1 MKTAAELN
9 YSRFGV
15 GLEAKGLNNLDFVV
29 VSEPLIRATDSH
41 HICDPGCCRRM
52 LPRNGDRAGN
62 LSFRILTAYT
72 GLQYLEF
79 QTIAI

>member
-9 YSRFGV
+9 NSRFGA
-15 GLEAKGLNNLDFVV
+15 GLEARGLIILDFVV
-29 VSEPLIRATDSH
+29 VSEPLSRATDSH
-41 HICDPGCCRRM
+41 HTCDPGCCWRM
-52 LPRNGDRAGN
+52 LPRNGDRAGS